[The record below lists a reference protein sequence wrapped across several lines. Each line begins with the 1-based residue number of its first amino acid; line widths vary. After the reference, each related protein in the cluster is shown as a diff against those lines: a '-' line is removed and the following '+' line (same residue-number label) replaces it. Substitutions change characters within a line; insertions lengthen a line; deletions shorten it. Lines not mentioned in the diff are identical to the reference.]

1 MEAAK
6 VLSQPSGTKFHWVT
20 NGEPH
25 SIRRREILAKYGDKV
40 KKLYGYDALT
50 AWVVSTGADV
60 L

>member
-1 MEAAK
+1 M
-6 VLSQPSGTKFHWVT
+6 LSHPSGTKFHWVT

-40 KKLYGYDALT
+40 KKLYGYDVLT
-50 AWVVSTGADV
+50 AWVVSAGADV